1 MNKLLLNFISLLTIL
16 PLTACQQSPNANIDF
31 DNKSYINNFELIQE
45 NSTNDTLIKINSPKA
60 IIDPT
65 INNIEILD
73 SSIEIING
81 LGDDVRIKSGYS
93 NLNNS
98 KNIISVYKDV
108 HINILEN
115 KNSYIKTNSFN
126 WDLNTSNINLNSPL
140 SIYFNNTIIFSSN
153 GFYDINLSVLKT
165 YNNIFNNT
173 IYNINGKEKYQIE
186 IISDIAKWVKSE
198 NSLEFISNNKQV
210 ESTINFLRI
219 E

>member
-1 MNKLLLNFISLLTIL
+1 MNKLLLNFISLLSIL
-16 PLTACQQSPNANIDF
+16 PLTACQLSPNANIDF

-45 NSTNDTLIKINSPKA
+45 NSTNDTRIKINSPKA

-115 KNSYIKTNSFN
+115 NNSYIKTNSFN

-140 SIYFNNTIIFSSN
+140 SIYFNNTTIFSSN

-165 YNNIFNNT
+165 YNNIFNTT
-173 IYNINGKEKYQIE
+173 IYNSNGKEKYQIE

-210 ESTINFLRI
+210 ESTIDFLRI
-219 E
+219 K

>member
-1 MNKLLLNFISLLTIL
+1 MNKLLLKFISLLTIL

-60 IIDPT
+60 IIDPI

-115 KNSYIKTNSFN
+115 NNSYIKTNSFN

-210 ESTINFLRI
+210 ESTINFLTI
-219 E
+219 K

>member
-165 YNNIFNNT
+165 YNNIFNNI
-173 IYNINGKEKYQIE
+173 IYNSNGKEKYQIE

>member
-98 KNIISVYKDV
+98 KNILSVYKDV

-140 SIYFNNTIIFSSN
+140 SIYFNNTIIYSSN

-173 IYNINGKEKYQIE
+173 IYNSNRKEKYQIE

-198 NSLEFISNNKQV
+198 NSLEFISNKKQV

>member
-1 MNKLLLNFISLLTIL
+1 MNKLLLKFISLLTIL

-98 KNIISVYKDV
+98 KNILSVYKDV

-115 KNSYIKTNSFN
+115 NNSYIKTNSFN

-173 IYNINGKEKYQIE
+173 IYNSNRKEKYQIE